1 MTQQTS
7 QNSGFSHIIGGNEDQ
22 FLPHN
27 HVSLRNTSTHVHV
40 CLVVWE
46 CSFTARLGQCIFLFG
61 NVGV

>member
-27 HVSLRNTSTHVHV
+27 HVSLRKQVHIHENTCT
-40 CLVVWE
+40 
-46 CSFTARLGQCIFLFG
+46 QCMFG
-61 NVGV
+61 NMGV